1 MRTGQYGTGLQ
12 GEALAEEY
20 LCRLGMSVI
29 ARRFRGQDGEVD
41 LIMLDGETVV
51 FVEVKSRPRGR
62 AGSGL
67 AAVTPN
73 KQRRLANAALAF
85 LVQREWM
92 DRPVRFDVVEISEQ
106 GVLHVP
112 NAFMTTGQSRAY

>member
-20 LCRLGMSVI
+20 LCRLGMSVV

-41 LIMLDGETVV
+41 LIMLDGETVI
-51 FVEVKSRPRGR
+51 FVEVKNRPRGR
-62 AGSGL
+62 VGSGL

-85 LVQREWM
+85 LVQREWT

>member
-29 ARRFRGQDGEVD
+29 ALRFRGQDGEVD

-92 DRPVRFDVVEISEQ
+92 GRPVRFDVVEISEQ

>member
-12 GEALAEEY
+12 GETLAEEY

>member
-12 GEALAEEY
+12 GEAQAEEY

-67 AAVTPN
+67 ASVTPN

-92 DRPVRFDVVEISEQ
+92 GRPVRFDVVEISEQ

>member
-12 GEALAEEY
+12 GETLAEEY

-51 FVEVKSRPRGR
+51 FP
-62 AGSGL
+62 ADDH
-67 AAVTPN
+67 
-73 KQRRLANAALAF
+73 RRLDIQPLQP
-85 LVQREWM
+85 LT
-92 DRPVRFDVVEISEQ
+92 
-106 GVLHVP
+106 GVLQHGGVIH
-112 NAFMTTGQSRAY
+112 QW